1 MAEERYDRKIM
12 SGFQVADLFKDS
24 ALKGYP
30 KGQMM
35 YYEGDSIELLH
46 CLETGY
52 VKVYNIS
59 HGGSERIIFI
69 YGPGDVFPLMSY
81 LRGDSGLHW
90 FYSTM
95 TNVSL
100 RSIRPGVLMDRMR
113 NDIYVGEALANYA
126 ISISDEFIQRIEMLS
141 VNDSKRKIVAL
152 LAFLVKK
159 TGIGKPH
166 CEIGVPITQQDMA
179 DMSGLTR
186 ESTSRQLV
194 HLRSVGLLIGPS
206 NKVVVDVAKLEIAIE
221 RLGIAI

>member
-1 MAEERYDRKIM
+1 VATERNDYKVM
-12 SGFQVADLFKDS
+12 SVFHITDLFKETH
-24 ALKGYP
+24 LKEYP
-30 KGQMM
+30 KGQML

-46 CLETGY
+46 CIETGY

-81 LRGDSGLHW
+81 LRGDTSLHW

-95 TNVSL
+95 TSVSL
-100 RSIRPGVLMDRMR
+100 RSIRPKLLMDRMR
-113 NDIYVGEALANYA
+113 NDILVGEALANYA

-159 TGIGKPH
+159 AGAGRPH

-194 HLRSVGLLIGPS
+194 NLRSVGLLIGPS
-206 NKVVVDVAKLEIAIE
+206 NKLVVDLVKLEIAIE
-221 RLGIAI
+221 RLGIVI